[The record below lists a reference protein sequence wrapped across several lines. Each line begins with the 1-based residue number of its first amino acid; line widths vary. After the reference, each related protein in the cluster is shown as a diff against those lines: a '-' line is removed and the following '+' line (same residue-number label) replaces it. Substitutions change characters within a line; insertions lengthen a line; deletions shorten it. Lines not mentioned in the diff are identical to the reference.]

1 MTKIVKKNV
10 CYFYE
15 YEYQGE
21 IYESDDNNSLL
32 DCMVSFNKLNKDND
46 MKLLKIREV
55 TTEKTII
62 DIPIK

>member
-10 CYFYE
+10 CYFCE

-32 DCMVSFNKLNKDND
+32 DCMASFNKLNKDND